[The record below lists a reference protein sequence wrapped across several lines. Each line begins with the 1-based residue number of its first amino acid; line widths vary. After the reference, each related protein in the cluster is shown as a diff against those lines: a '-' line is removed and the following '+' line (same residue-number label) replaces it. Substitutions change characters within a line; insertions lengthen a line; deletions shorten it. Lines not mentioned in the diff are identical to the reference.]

1 MICDDAA
8 EYISALC
15 DGETI
20 PPPAAQHIATCPEC
34 EARLSDYL
42 AMGVELRRSASLGLA
57 DAVPSRRW
65 TKPQH
70 RVATWW
76 QKGWGTMRIPRVAF
90 AGLIAGILVLASV
103 LAVNKARA
111 QNTGTV
117 VLLTT
122 VGPNGPLADCA
133 LSTQDR
139 NQNSCVWYGKVGSR
153 FLAYRV
159 LLGSRNGGR
168 VQLVIYTVAYT
179 PGATPGSPESQ
190 AGSTQ
195 SIWFEPGAPSKFNVS
210 QVGTLTLEGEW
221 MDHMPILGTLEP
233 IPNEIRLG
241 RPLLLKD
248 NVVVGD
254 LSRNIGGIYGAD
266 EVDRAFGF
274 YISGQGRFLLSQL
287 PMKGAVEAD
296 VVQGRISFDE
306 GGHSWELLSG
316 VPVCRADHIWVL
328 HQAEFKPK
336 TIGPNDITCCY
347 TARLVQKEP
356 GVWVPQEM
364 PK

>member
-1 MICDDAA
+1 MICYDAA

-20 PPPAAQHIATCPEC
+20 PPTAAQHIATCPDC
-34 EARLSDYL
+34 QARLSEYL
-42 AMGVELRRSASLGLA
+42 AMGVELRQAASLGLA
-57 DAVPSRRW
+57 DPVPPRVW
-65 TKPQH
+65 TKPQN
-70 RVATWW
+70 RLATWW

-103 LAVNKARA
+103 LAVNRARA
-111 QNTGTV
+111 QNTGNV

-122 VGPNGPLADCA
+122 VGPNGPLTDCA
-133 LSTQDR
+133 FSTQDR

-159 LLGSRNGGR
+159 FVGARDGGR
-168 VQLVIYTVAYT
+168 VQLGIYTVTYT
-179 PGATPGSPESQ
+179 SGTNPGSPESQ
-190 AGSTQ
+190 SGSTQ
-195 SIWFEPGAPSKFNVS
+195 SIWFEPGEPSKFNVP

-248 NVVVGD
+248 NVAVGD
-254 LSRNIGGIYGAD
+254 LSRNIGGIFGWD
-266 EVDRAFGF
+266 DLDRAFGF

-287 PMKGAVEAD
+287 PMKGSVEAQ
-296 VVQGRISFDE
+296 VVQGRVSFEE

-328 HQAEFKPK
+328 HQPDLKPK
-336 TIGPNDITCCY
+336 TSGLDGTTCCSNLK
-347 TARLVQKEP
+347 LVQTEP
-356 GVWVPQEM
+356 GLWEPQEK
-364 PK
+364 PN